1 MYEKNL
7 QCGCNDAASVLIC
20 QKVRFDSGASYG
32 SSAMIKSRDMLPL
45 EHQLHQYENLQ
56 QAMDCENVSCFP

>member
-7 QCGCNDAASVLIC
+7 QCGCNDAASVSIS
-20 QKVRFDSGASYG
+20 QKVRFDSEASFG
-32 SSAMIKSRDMLPL
+32 SSAMVKSHYMSPL

-56 QAMDCENVSCFP
+56 QAVDCENVSCFS